1 MMNPTM
7 DWIDH
12 EGNFNIHNALV
23 GTWKNIPLILWQ
35 ECPFIPRK
43 VGDQISEEFSVQAW
57 EKEYL
62 AEEDFWDKLK
72 NWNIDKNTFKVEL

>member
-35 ECPFIPRK
+35 ECPFVPRK
-43 VGDQISEEFSVQAW
+43 VEDQISEEFSVQA
-57 EKEYL
+57 
-62 AEEDFWDKLK
+62 
-72 NWNIDKNTFKVEL
+72 

>member
-12 EGNFNIHNALV
+12 ESNFNIHNALV

-35 ECPFIPRK
+35 ECPFVPRK
-43 VGDQISEEFSVQAW
+43 VEDQISEEFSVQAW